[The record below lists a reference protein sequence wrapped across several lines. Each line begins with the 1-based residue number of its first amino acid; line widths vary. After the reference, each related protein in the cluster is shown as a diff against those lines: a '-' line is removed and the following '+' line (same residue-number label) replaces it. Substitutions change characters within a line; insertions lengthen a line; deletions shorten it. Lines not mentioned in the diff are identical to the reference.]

1 MVEIDKISSGVG
13 KHLLI
18 AIGGVYICTHFDPW
32 SACLRRSR
40 TRRLK
45 RFGSLVLL
53 VSNQSPTT
61 FTRLQHWYLALGHFS
76 FSAVLLCLVL
86 FFSNMLGKRGVIE
99 RNPLVPLYVSLRIQV
114 PLLEFNRNNIS
125 GAGVSNHIQIP

>member
-1 MVEIDKISSGVG
+1 MVDIDKISSGVG

-18 AIGGVYICTHFDPW
+18 AIWRVHIYTNLDPW

-45 RFGSLVLL
+45 RFGPLL
-53 VSNQSPTT
+53 LLLSNQSPTT

-76 FSAVLLCLVL
+76 YSAELVC
-86 FFSNMLGKRGVIE
+86 
-99 RNPLVPLYVSLRIQV
+99 
-114 PLLEFNRNNIS
+114 
-125 GAGVSNHIQIP
+125 

>member
-61 FTRLQHWYLALGHFS
+61 FTRL
-76 FSAVLLCLVL
+76 
-86 FFSNMLGKRGVIE
+86 
-99 RNPLVPLYVSLRIQV
+99 
-114 PLLEFNRNNIS
+114 
-125 GAGVSNHIQIP
+125 